1 MEDVGCGREQGGDL
15 GDDDWG
21 TRGEETDNT
30 AFRSGVL
37 RDIYIMQKFFLLFAV
52 ACLLLQIVC
61 PYICRLWHPPEEE
74 DTAEALLLGE
84 AINL

>member
-1 MEDVGCGREQGGDL
+1 MSDVDGNKEGTLAMTTGEHEERRRTTRPFDL
-15 GDDDWG
+15 VSLGIS
-21 TRGEETDNT
+21 TSCRN
-30 AFRSGVL
+30 S
-37 RDIYIMQKFFLLFAV
+37 FLLFCFV
-52 ACLLLQIVC
+52 LLLQIVC